1 MKNRFLPVA
10 GLCAIVMAF
19 GAAPAAAYIGP
30 GLGLGVIASIFGA
43 IAAFL
48 MMIAGLVWYPV
59 KIMLRKRREKKAS
72 ASAPAATTA
81 AAAADAKPD
90 APAN

>member
-10 GLCAIVMAF
+10 GLCVIVLAF
-19 GAAPAAAYIGP
+19 GAMPAAAYIGP

-72 ASAPAATTA
+72 ASAPAATPN
-81 AAAADAKPD
+81 AAAADTQTD